1 MATTN
6 LNIRIDSDVKNQF
19 NEFCN
24 NIGISMSA
32 AFNLFVK
39 ATLNQKKIP
48 FEIKEA
54 DPFYSAINQKVLLE
68 SIKQINEG
76 KIIQHNIIED

>member
-1 MATTN
+1 MTTTN
-6 LNIRIDSDVKNQF
+6 LNIRIENDIKNQF
-19 NEFCN
+19 SEFCN

-39 ATLNQKKIP
+39 ATLNQRKIP

-54 DPFYSAINQKVLLE
+54 DPFYSHSNQSALMESINQ
-68 SIKQINEG
+68 IKQG
-76 KIIQHNIIED
+76 KVVKHDIIEV

>member
-1 MATTN
+1 MTTTN
-6 LNIRIDSDVKNQF
+6 LNIRIDNNVKNQF
-19 NEFCN
+19 SDFCD

-39 ATLNQKKIP
+39 ATLNQRKIP

-54 DPFYSAINQKVLLE
+54 DPFYSLSNQAALME
-68 SIKQINEG
+68 SIDQIKQG
-76 KIIQHNIIED
+76 KVIKHDIIEV